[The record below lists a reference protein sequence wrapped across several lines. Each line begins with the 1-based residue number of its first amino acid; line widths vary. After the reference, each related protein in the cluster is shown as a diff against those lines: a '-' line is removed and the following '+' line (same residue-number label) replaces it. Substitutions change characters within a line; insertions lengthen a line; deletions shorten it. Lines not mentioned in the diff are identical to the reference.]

1 MRAMLLAAG
10 RGERFRPLTDHCPKP
25 LVEVGGQTLIER
37 HLERLA
43 AAGVRDV
50 VINLGWLGGRLRQA
64 LGDGARYGL
73 TIDYSE
79 EGWPALE
86 TGGGLRRALPLLGEA
101 PFLVI
106 NSDVWTDYPIERLLA
121 RAATMSDGRLLHLV
135 LVPNPEHHPQGDFN
149 LEGGRV
155 GNVGE
160 RLTAAGLWLARPQL
174 MDGSDE
180 TGPFSIVRYWRRAI
194 AAGRAS
200 GERYDGLW
208 FDVGTPQRREAV
220 ERSLP
225 GD

>member
-10 RGERFRPLTDHCPKP
+10 RGERFRPVTDHCPKP
-25 LVEVGGQTLIER
+25 LVEVAGQTLIER
-37 HLERLA
+37 HLGRLS
-43 AAGVRDV
+43 AAGVREV
-50 VINLGWLGGRLRQA
+50 VINLGWLGGQLRQA

-73 TIDYSE
+73 AIEYSE

-101 PFLVI
+101 PFLVV
-106 NSDVWTDYPIERLLA
+106 NSDVWTNYPIEQLLV
-121 RAATMSDGRLLHLV
+121 RAATLPEERLLHLV

-149 LEGGRV
+149 LESETLGDA
-155 GNVGE
+155 GE
-160 RLTAAGLWLARPQL
+160 RLTAAGLWLARPRL
-174 MDGSDE
+174 LDGSDE
-180 TGPFSIVRYWRRAI
+180 TGPFSVVPYWRRAI

-208 FDVGTPQRREAV
+208 ADVGTPQRREV
-220 ERSLP
+220 LERSLR